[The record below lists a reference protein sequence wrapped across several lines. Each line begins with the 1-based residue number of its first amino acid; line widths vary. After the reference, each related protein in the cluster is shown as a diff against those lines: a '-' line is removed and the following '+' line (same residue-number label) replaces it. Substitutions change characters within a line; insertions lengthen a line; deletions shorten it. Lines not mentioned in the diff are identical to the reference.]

1 MGVLSRIPF
10 VKFLAIAQI
19 ARLAGRHYKH
29 LDAAERR
36 RLGELLRKGMGT
48 SPAER
53 RELRALVDKI
63 DLRGLAGGTASRLS
77 PVPLPKRLT
86 GARY

>member
-1 MGVLSRIPF
+1 MLSRLPF
-10 VKFLAIAQI
+10 FKFLAIAQV
-19 ARLAGRHYKH
+19 ALLAGRHYRH

-36 RLGELLRKGMGT
+36 RLATLVRKGFAAT
-48 SPAER
+48 PAER

-63 DLRGLAGGTASRLS
+63 DLRGLAGGAASRLS
-77 PVPLPKRLT
+77 PLPLPKRFT

>member
-1 MGVLSRIPF
+1 MLSRLPF
-10 VKFLAIAQI
+10 FKFLAVAQI
-19 ARLAGRHYKH
+19 ARLAGRHYQH

-36 RLGELLRKGMGT
+36 RMTALLRKGT
-48 SPAER
+48 RATPAER
-53 RELRALVDKI
+53 RELRALVAKI
-63 DLRGLAGGTASRLS
+63 DLRGLAGGAASRLS

>member
-1 MGVLSRIPF
+1 MLSRLPF
-10 VKFLAIAQI
+10 FKFLAILQV

-29 LDAAERR
+29 LDATERR
-36 RLGELLRKGMGT
+36 RLNALVRKGMST
-48 SPAER
+48 TPDER

-77 PVPLPKRLT
+77 PIPLPKRFT
-86 GARY
+86 GSRY

>member
-1 MGVLSRIPF
+1 MLSRLPF
-10 VKFLAIAQI
+10 FKFLAIAQV

-29 LDAAERR
+29 LDAKERR
-36 RLGELLRKGMGT
+36 RLNTLLRKRMNTTPG
-48 SPAER
+48 ER
-53 RELRALVDKI
+53 KELRGLVDKI
-63 DLRGLAGGTASRLS
+63 DLRGLAGGVASRVS

>member
-1 MGVLSRIPF
+1 VLSRLPF
-10 VKFLAIAQI
+10 FKFLAIAQV

-29 LDAAERR
+29 LDAKERR
-36 RLGELLRKGMGT
+36 RLNTLLRKGMNT
-48 SPAER
+48 TANER
-53 RELRALVDKI
+53 KELRELVGKI
-63 DLRGLAGGTASRLS
+63 DLRGLAGGVASRVS

>member
-1 MGVLSRIPF
+1 MLSRLPF
-10 VKFLAIAQI
+10 FKFLAIAQI
-19 ARLAGRHYKH
+19 ARLAGRHYRH
-29 LDAAERR
+29 LDASERR
-36 RLGELLRKGMGT
+36 RMTALLRRGMNAT
-48 SPAER
+48 PAER

-63 DLRGLAGGTASRLS
+63 DLRGLAGGAASRLS

>member
-1 MGVLSRIPF
+1 VLSRLPF
-10 VKFLAIAQI
+10 FKFLAVAQI
-19 ARLAGRHYKH
+19 ARLAGRHYRH

-36 RLGELLRKGMGT
+36 RMVALLRKGMAAT
-48 SPAER
+48 PAER
-53 RELRALVDKI
+53 SELRALVDKI
-63 DLRGLAGGTASRLS
+63 DLRGLAGGAASRLS